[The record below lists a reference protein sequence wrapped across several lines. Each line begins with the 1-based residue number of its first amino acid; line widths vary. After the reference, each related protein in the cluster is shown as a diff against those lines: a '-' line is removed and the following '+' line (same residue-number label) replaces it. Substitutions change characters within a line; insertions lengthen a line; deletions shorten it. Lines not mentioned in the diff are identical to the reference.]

1 MTLTLGIT
9 VGPEVELGAE
19 ENENMFLTLDI
30 LKFNFVYKNI
40 Q

>member
-9 VGPEVELGAE
+9 VGPEVELGTE
-19 ENENMFLTLDI
+19 ENGNMILTLDI
-30 LKFNFVYKNI
+30 LKFSFVHKNI

>member
-1 MTLTLGIT
+1 MTLTLGNT

-19 ENENMFLTLDI
+19 EKENIFLTLDI